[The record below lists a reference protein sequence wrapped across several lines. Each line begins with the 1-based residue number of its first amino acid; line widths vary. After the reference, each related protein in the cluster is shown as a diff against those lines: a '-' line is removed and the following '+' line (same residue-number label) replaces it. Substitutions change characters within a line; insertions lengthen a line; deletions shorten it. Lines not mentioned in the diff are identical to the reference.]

1 MISDTGLDS
10 TRLSMYKQAQESLN
24 RYVSDLLP
32 HEELQAEISNKVL
45 LSLIHEEAEIPNID
59 TWIRKKTDIFL
70 ESCIKNLWQW
80 AYRQARQL
88 YLDQEEAEDLAQSV
102 LITLLNSKKPIQ
114 YTRAWI
120 KNTVFKQASTL
131 LRNKSKQNDLSENL
145 RTEVQ
150 INQQLLEPSEDELAK
165 QLTPRALKK
174 LLSKDDYQ
182 TIMALRNY
190 ESLKDFAAAQKI
202 SYSSARELKHR
213 VVTNLKAKYYLN
225 QGWIGTSAILDYRNL
240 INLKRFV
247 NTLMDHARIKDF
259 TNMFRYA
266 SLEIAQQL
274 EEVFSGVNAITKWE
288 ISLPRSGILEL
299 CLLDLSD
306 SSKPLGV
313 IITVTLNKANHIKIQ
328 KCYKVGQI
336 FIIPSQKVGPLPV
349 DKGRCLLTLEQIK
362 TYLT

>member
-1 MISDTGLDS
+1 MISDAGLNN

-24 RYVSDLLP
+24 RYISNLVP

-45 LSLIHEEAEIPNID
+45 LSLIHEEGEIPNID
-59 TWIRKKTDIFL
+59 TWIRKKTDIYL
-70 ESCIKNLWQW
+70 ESSIKNLWQW

-88 YLDQEEAEDLAQSV
+88 SLEQEEAEDLAQNV
-102 LITLLNSKKPIQ
+102 MITLLNSKKPIQ

-131 LRNKSKQNDLSENL
+131 LRSKSKQSDLNDTL
-145 RTEVQ
+145 RTEAL
-150 INQQLLEPSEDELAK
+150 INNRMLEPSEDELVK

-174 LLSKDDYQ
+174 LLSKEDYQ
-182 TIMALRNY
+182 TIMALREYN
-190 ESLKDFAAAQKI
+190 SLKDFAAAKKI
-202 SYSSARELKHR
+202 SYPSARELKHR
-213 VVTNLKAKYYLN
+213 VITNLKAKYYLN

-247 NTLMDHARIKDF
+247 STLMEHAKMKDF
-259 TNMFRYA
+259 SNMFRYA
-266 SLEIAQQL
+266 SLQIAQQL
-274 EEVFSGVNAITKWE
+274 EEVFEGVNAITKWE

-299 CLLDLSD
+299 CLLDLSE
-306 SSKPLGV
+306 SEKPLGV

-336 FIIPSQKVGPLPV
+336 LIIPSQKVGPLPV

-362 TYLT
+362 AYLN